1 MEFFLQKSLNTETI
15 KVLILN
21 CLQTDFKEIKST
33 TPFEELKK
41 RFMDLLNKFAHFK
54 CKYLRAKHFQFM
66 TKELSKSRM
75 LCTKIRHPFL
85 KIKKSEARAKHNK

>member
-1 MEFFLQKSLNTETI
+1 MEFFFQKSLNTETI
-15 KVLILN
+15 K
-21 CLQTDFKEIKST
+21 IKST

-54 CKYLRAKHFQFM
+54 CKYLRAKHFQCM

-75 LCTKIRHPFL
+75 LCTKTRHSFL

>member
-1 MEFFLQKSLNTETI
+1 MEFFFQKSLNTETI
-15 KVLILN
+15 K
-21 CLQTDFKEIKST
+21 IKST